1 MYFRPIISP
10 EVLDELM
17 GRPYLIVF
25 FPKPNVSRY
34 LEFRQDTSPLCWHL
48 ISQKLTSYTALRAGW
63 VKYLRD
69 TRGVT
74 VSHGIAFFK
83 KGVLKNEMEGFDKD
97 KFLETL
103 KEFDALSPDEPASIP
118 LKCESGIAIYKNRV
132 LLHQLEDKTL
142 KFFEQ
147 CVKDL
152 HTSST
157 LPPVSPTLSYSVDV
171 YTMRGSVHTPL
182 ILPPSSKSFDEYVPL
197 RGSTSTLNSYVSVEK
212 VAPAPAP
219 VHVAPCK
226 QEVTQEDAACCII
239 M

>member
-1 MYFRPIISP
+1 MDTAEISEP
-10 EVLDELM
+10 SSLDSFLQNKHVVL
-17 GRPYLIVF
+17 F
-25 FPKPNVSRY
+25 FTKSADAALPVVS
-34 LEFRQDTSPLCWHL
+34 TS
-48 ISQKLTSYTALRAGW
+48 KLTSTHFSETKFGSIQGEALFA
-63 VKYLRD
+63 
-69 TRGVT
+69 
-74 VSHGIAFFK
+74 H
-83 KGVLKNEMEGFDKD
+83 
-97 KFLETL
+97 
-103 KEFDALSPDEPASIP
+103 LSSKVP